1 MEYVKRKE
9 ALKILGICYI
19 TLYKI
24 ANNNEIETIKIGSNT
39 LYNVKKYLR
48 EKNIIINKKMI

>member
-9 ALKILGICYI
+9 ALKILGICYV
-19 TLYKI
+19 TLYKM
-24 ANNNEIETIKIGSNT
+24 ANNNDIETIKIGSNT

-48 EKNIIINKKMI
+48 KKNIII